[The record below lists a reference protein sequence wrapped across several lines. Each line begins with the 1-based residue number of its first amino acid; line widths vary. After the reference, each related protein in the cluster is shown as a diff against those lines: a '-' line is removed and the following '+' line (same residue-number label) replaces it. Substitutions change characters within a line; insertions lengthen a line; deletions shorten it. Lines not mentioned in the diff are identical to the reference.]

1 MGHDLSRFLGRMP
14 SRPAGML
21 FHEVIA
27 TMNAYST
34 LRDLVE
40 NDPRPAEQLFDRL
53 PPDAQVALQE
63 QRQEICTYADLER
76 AAASFERRGRGW

>member
-1 MGHDLSRFLGRMP
+1 MYFYP
-14 SRPAGML
+14 
-21 FHEVIA
+21 
-27 TMNAYST
+27 T
-34 LRDLVE
+34 LRDLIE
-40 NDPRPAEQLFDRL
+40 HDPASKQLFDRL